1 MELMNVRIQFLGAA
15 QSVTGSK
22 YLLEIDSRKILID
35 CGMFQGKK
43 ELRLRNWA
51 SLPIDPSTIHTV
63 IITHAHIDHIGYLPR
78 LVKDGFRG
86 RIICT
91 HATKDLM
98 KIMLRDA
105 AKLQEEEA
113 QFAFKKGYSK
123 HKKPEPLFTIEDAE
137 RVLDFVDS
145 IRFEKETKVIEHVS
159 LTYYNA
165 GHILGSAIVEL
176 KLTTEHQTK
185 KIIFSGDLGRY
196 DDPIMYPPK
205 VLTEA
210 DILFVEST
218 YGDRLNPM
226 DQVEEDL
233 TQIINEAVKNE
244 GTILVPAFAVGRT
257 QILLYYFQKLM
268 TGKKIPMLPIYI
280 DSPMAISVT
289 DLYERHGNEHKIKVE
304 RDGNQLKSIFD
315 SPQIHFCNTPES
327 SKALNDIK
335 TPAII
340 ISASGMATGGRIL
353 HHLFHRLRRE
363 NDTVLLAGYQAEGS
377 RGRRI
382 QDKESFIKIFGEQVP
397 LNCHVDTIHGLSAHA
412 DQTEILNWLGNFKE
426 SPKMTFITHGELESA
441 TTLAKKIEEKGWN
454 TMIPEYLQTVELF
467 KGI

>member
-1 MELMNVRIQFLGAA
+1 MDVRLRFLGAA

-22 YLLEIDSRKILID
+22 YLLEIDSRKILVD

-43 ELRLRNWA
+43 ELRLRNWEP
-51 SLPIDPSTIHTV
+51 LPVDPATIHTV

-86 RIICT
+86 RILCT

-98 KIMLRDA
+98 KIMLRDT

-123 HKKPEPLFTIEDAE
+123 HSKPEPLFTIEDAE
-137 RVLDFVDS
+137 RVLEFVDS
-145 IRFEKETKVIEHVS
+145 IRLEKETKVIDNVS
-159 LTYYNA
+159 LIYYNA

-176 KLTTEHQTK
+176 KLTTKNQTK
-185 KIIFSGDLGRY
+185 KIVFSGDLGRY
-196 DDPIMYPPK
+196 EDPVMHPPK
-205 VLTEA
+205 TLTEA

-233 TQIINEAVKNE
+233 TRIIQEAVRND
-244 GTILVPAFAVGRT
+244 GTIVIPAFAVGRT
-257 QILLYYFQKLM
+257 QILLYYLQKLM
-268 TGKKIPMLPIYI
+268 AGKKIPMLPIYI

-289 DLYERHGNEHKIKVE
+289 DLYERHGAEHKIKVE
-304 RDGNQLKSIFD
+304 RVGGQLKSIFD

-335 TPAII
+335 NAAII

-353 HHLFHRLRRE
+353 HHLFHRLRKK

-382 QDKESFIKIFGEQVP
+382 QEGEPFIRIFGEQVP
-397 LNCHVDTIHGLSAHA
+397 LQCHVSTIHGLSAHA
-412 DQTEILNWLGNFKE
+412 DQMEILTWLKNFKE
-426 SPKMTFITHGELESA
+426 SPKMTFITHGELASA
-441 TTLAKKIEEKGWN
+441 SALAKKIEEMGWH
-454 TMIPEYLQTVELF
+454 TIIPEYLQTVELF
-467 KGI
+467 TGI

>member
-1 MELMNVRIQFLGAA
+1 MDVRLRFLGAA

-22 YLLEIDSRKILID
+22 YLLEIDSRKILVD

-43 ELRLRNWA
+43 ELRLRNWEP
-51 SLPIDPSTIHTV
+51 LPVDPATIHTV

-86 RIICT
+86 RILCT

-123 HKKPEPLFTIEDAE
+123 HSKPEPLFTIEDAE
-137 RVLDFVDS
+137 RVLEFVDS
-145 IRFEKETKVIEHVS
+145 IRLEKETKVIDNVS

-176 KLTTEHQTK
+176 TLTTKNQTK
-185 KIIFSGDLGRY
+185 RIVFSGDLGRY

-205 VLTEA
+205 ALTEA

-233 TQIINEAVKNE
+233 IKIINEAVKNN

-257 QILLYYFQKLM
+257 QILLFYFQKLM
-268 TGKKIPMLPIYI
+268 ASKKIPLLPIYI

-289 DLYERHGNEHKIKVE
+289 ELYERHGSEHKIKVE
-304 RDGNQLKSIFD
+304 REGNQLRSIFD
-315 SPQIHFCNTPES
+315 SPQIHFCSTPES

-363 NDTVLLAGYQAEGS
+363 HDTVLLAGYQAEGS

-382 QDKESFIKIFGEQVP
+382 QDGESIIKIFGEQVP
-397 LNCHVDTIHGLSAHA
+397 LNCHVNTIHGLSAHA
-412 DQTEILNWLGNFKE
+412 DQSEILKWLSNFKD
-426 SPKMTFITHGELESA
+426 SPKMTFITHGELASA
-441 TTLAKKIEEKGWN
+441 TALAAKIDEMGWN
-454 TMIPEYLQTVELF
+454 TIIPEYLQTVGLF
-467 KGI
+467 SGI